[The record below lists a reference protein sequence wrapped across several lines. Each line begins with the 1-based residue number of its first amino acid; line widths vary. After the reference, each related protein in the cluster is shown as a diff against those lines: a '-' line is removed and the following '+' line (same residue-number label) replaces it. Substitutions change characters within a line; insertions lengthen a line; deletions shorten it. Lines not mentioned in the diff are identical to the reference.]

1 LKKYL
6 TLYLFLSINQGQCN
20 DWCSWVGPKRDGFGL
35 DPRYR
40 ERTETDYFACKLSG
54 GHTSEDGYTDKE
66 FFKDGFHYQ
75 KCDDK
80 GAETPDY
87 IKEKFM
93 GCFNEDIN
101 DRALTTQIGSNTV
114 PLYFCVE
121 SCRLKGFHYA
131 SRTGNG
137 ECYCGS
143 TKASDKTFSIHG
155 EIKSTGSDFCGDCN
169 GDDIGSNRMCV
180 YQIVDQFDPEIER
193 MKHPCTHIASSDMR
207 RYCYVACRD
216 KEESNE
222 NLLTCRQLT
231 VTGIDSLNKVIAG
244 WSDSPLCDT
253 KSCEKKS
260 HPLGDDVSQ
269 SSGTH

>member
-1 LKKYL
+1 
-6 TLYLFLSINQGQCN
+6 
-20 DWCSWVGPKRDGFGL
+20 
-35 DPRYR
+35 
-40 ERTETDYFACKLSG
+40 
-54 GHTSEDGYTDKE
+54 
-66 FFKDGFHYQ
+66 
-75 KCDDK
+75 
-80 GAETPDY
+80 
-87 IKEKFM
+87 
-93 GCFNEDIN
+93 
-101 DRALTTQIGSNTV
+101 
-114 PLYFCVE
+114 
-121 SCRLKGFHYA
+121 LKGFHYA

-244 WSDSPLCDT
+244 WFDSPLCDT